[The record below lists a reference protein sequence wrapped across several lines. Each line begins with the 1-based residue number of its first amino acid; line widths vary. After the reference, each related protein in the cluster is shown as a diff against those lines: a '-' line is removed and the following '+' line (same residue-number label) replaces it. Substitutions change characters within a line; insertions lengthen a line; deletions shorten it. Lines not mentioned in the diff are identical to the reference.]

1 MFVYCSYNVNKM
13 FTMLVDFMTEND
25 KKSSPIRTG
34 FNLTKKEIFKQSKG
48 QRQMVLLYQGIS
60 LNLLQLILLPEL
72 LFLLYDYFH
81 LYELLFLMHLY
92 RRYLVLL

>member
-34 FNLTKKEIFKQSKG
+34 FNLTKKGNF
-48 QRQMVLLYQGIS
+48 
-60 LNLLQLILLPEL
+60 
-72 LFLLYDYFH
+72 
-81 LYELLFLMHLY
+81 
-92 RRYLVLL
+92 